1 MLELPEAVTLASQFE
16 KAYQGKVITRA
27 VAGYTPHKF
36 AFYEGDPADYPGLLE
51 GKTAGGSASFGG
63 HALMIAGDM
72 RLDFSDGVNARYLAP
87 DEERPAKHQL
97 LLDFDDGS
105 SLVCTIS
112 MYGFFGLC
120 RADDQG
126 NEYFQ
131 SAKQKPSPLSDAF
144 DAAYFEGLLSNAKPT
159 LSAKAFLAT
168 EQRVPGLG
176 NGVLQDILFRAGI
189 HPKTKSG
196 VLNDREK
203 KLLFDAV
210 KSTLIEMTRAGGRD
224 TEKDLFGQAG
234 GYRTI
239 LSRNTLDKPCPVC
252 GGTLKREA
260 YLGGNIYFCPGCQPM
275 KK

>member
-16 KAYQGKVITRA
+16 KAYQGKVITR
-27 VAGYTPHKF
+27 VIAGHTPHKF
-36 AFYEGDPADYPGLLE
+36 AFYEGDPADYSSRLE
-51 GKTAGGSASFGG
+51 GKTVGGSASFGG
-63 HALMIAGDM
+63 HAMMIAGDM
-72 RLDFSDGVNARYLAP
+72 RLGFSDGVNARYLAP

-131 SAKQKPSPLSDAF
+131 AAKGKPSPLSEAF
-144 DAAYFEGLLSNAKPT
+144 DAAYFEGLFSNTKPT

-210 KSTLIEMTRAGGRD
+210 KSTLIEMTRGGGRD
-224 TEKDLFGQAG
+224 TEKDLYGQAG

-252 GGTLKREA
+252 GGALIREA
-260 YLGGNIYFCPGCQPM
+260 YLGGNIYFCPGCQPI

>member
-1 MLELPEAVTLASQFE
+1 MLELPEAVTLALQFE
-16 KAYQGKVITRA
+16 KAYKGKVITRA
-27 VAGYTPHKF
+27 IAKQTPHGF

-51 GKTAGGSASFGG
+51 GKKVSGSAFFGG
-63 HALMIAGDM
+63 HALMFAGDM
-72 RLDFSDGVNARYLAP
+72 RLDFSDGVNARCFAP
-87 DEERPAKHQL
+87 GEERPKKHQL

-126 NEYFQ
+126 NEYVQ
-131 SAKQKPSPLSDAF
+131 AAKGKPSPLSEAF
-144 DAAYFEGLLSNAKPT
+144 DAAYFEGLFSNTKPT

-168 EQRVPGLG
+168 EQRIPGLG

-210 KSTLIEMTRAGGRD
+210 KSTLIEMTRGGGRD
-224 TEKDLFGQAG
+224 TEKDLYGQAG

-252 GGTLKREA
+252 GGALIREA
-260 YLGGNIYFCPGCQPM
+260 YLGGNIYFCPGCQPI

>member
-27 VAGYTPHKF
+27 IAGQTPHRF
-36 AFYEGDPADYPGLLE
+36 AFYEGDPVDYPGLLE
-51 GKTAGGSASFGG
+51 GKTVGGSASFGG

-72 RLDFSDGVNARYLAP
+72 RLDFSDGVNARFFAP
-87 DEERPAKHQL
+87 GEERPKKHQL

-120 RADDQG
+120 RADDRG
-126 NEYFQ
+126 NEYFRA
-131 SAKQKPSPLSDAF
+131 AKGKPSPLNEAF

-168 EQRVPGLG
+168 EQRIPGLG

-189 HPKTKSG
+189 HPKTKIG
-196 VLNDREK
+196 VLDEQER

-210 KSTLIEMTRAGGRD
+210 KSTLMEMTRGGGRD
-224 TEKDLFGQAG
+224 TEKDLYGQAG

-252 GGTLKREA
+252 GGALIREA

>member
-27 VAGYTPHKF
+27 IAGHTPHKF
-36 AFYEGDPADYPGLLE
+36 AFYEGDPADYSSRLE
-51 GKTAGGSASFGG
+51 GKTVGRSVSFGG
-63 HALMIAGDM
+63 HAMMIAGDM
-72 RLDFSDGVNARYLAP
+72 RLGFSDGVNARYLAP

-159 LSAKAFLAT
+159 SSAKAFLAT

-189 HPKTKSG
+189 HPKTKTG
-196 VLNDREK
+196 VLDGREK

-224 TEKDLFGQAG
+224 TEKDLYGQAG
-234 GYRTI
+234 SYRTI

-252 GGTLKREA
+252 GGTLIREA

>member
-27 VAGYTPHKF
+27 IACHTPHKF

-72 RLDFSDGVNARYLAP
+72 RLDFSDGVNARFFAP
-87 DEERPAKHQL
+87 GEERPKKHQL

-120 RADDQG
+120 RADDGG
-126 NEYFQ
+126 NEYFRA
-131 SAKQKPSPLSDAF
+131 AKGKPSPLNEAF
-144 DAAYFEGLLSNAKPT
+144 DAAYFDDLLSQAKPV

-168 EQRVPGLG
+168 EQRIPGLG
-176 NGVLQDILFRAGI
+176 NGVLQDILLRAGI
-189 HPKTKSG
+189 HPKTKIG
-196 VLNDREK
+196 VLGERER
-203 KLLFDAV
+203 KLLLDAL
-210 KSTLIEMTRAGGRD
+210 KSTLMEMTRGGGRD
-224 TEKDLFGQAG
+224 TEKDLFGREG

-252 GGTLKREA
+252 GGALKREA
-260 YLGGNIYFCPGCQPM
+260 YLGGNIYFCPGCQPLT
-275 KK
+275 K

>member
-1 MLELPEAVTLASQFE
+1 MLELPEAVTLALQFE
-16 KAYQGKVITRA
+16 KAYKGKVITRA
-27 VAGYTPHKF
+27 IAKQTPHGF
-36 AFYEGDPADYPGLLE
+36 AFYEGDPVDYPGLLE
-51 GKTAGGSASFGG
+51 GKTVGGSASFGG
-63 HALMIAGDM
+63 HALMFAGDM
-72 RLDFSDGVNARYLAP
+72 RLDFSDGVNARCFAP
-87 DEERPAKHQL
+87 GEERPSKHQL

-144 DAAYFEGLLSNAKPT
+144 DAAYFEGLLSSAKPT

-189 HPKTKSG
+189 HPKTKTG
-196 VLNDREK
+196 VLNGREK

-275 KK
+275 NK

>member
-16 KAYQGKVITRA
+16 KACKGKVITR
-27 VAGYTPHKF
+27 VIAGQTPHGF
-36 AFYEGDPADYPGLLE
+36 AFYEGDPVDYPGLLE
-51 GKTAGGSASFGG
+51 GKTVGGSASFGG
-63 HALMIAGDM
+63 HALMFAGDM
-72 RLDFSDGVNARYLAP
+72 RLGFSDGVNARYLAP
-87 DEERPAKHQL
+87 DEERPSKHQL

-159 LSAKAFLAT
+159 LRAKAFLAT
-168 EQRVPGLG
+168 EQRIPGLG

-189 HPKTKSG
+189 HPKTKIG
-196 VLNDREK
+196 VLDAQER

-210 KSTLIEMTRAGGRD
+210 KSTMLEMTRAGGRD
-224 TEKDLFGQAG
+224 TEKDLYGQAG

-252 GGTLKREA
+252 GGALIREA
-260 YLGGNIYFCPGCQPM
+260 YLGGNIYFCPGCQPI

>member
-36 AFYEGDPADYPGLLE
+36 AFYEGDPADYPSRLE
-51 GKTAGGSASFGG
+51 GKTVGGSASFGG
-63 HALMIAGDM
+63 HAMMIAGDM
-72 RLDFSDGVNARYLAP
+72 RLGFSDGVNARYLAP

-131 SAKQKPSPLSDAF
+131 AAKGKPSPLSDAPMSF
-144 DAAYFEGLLSNAKPT
+144 TTTQAPAWANCSAISRPIPPPAPVTTATLPRKGLLMDS
-159 LSAKAFLAT
+159 
-168 EQRVPGLG
+168 
-176 NGVLQDILFRAGI
+176 
-189 HPKTKSG
+189 
-196 VLNDREK
+196 
-203 KLLFDAV
+203 
-210 KSTLIEMTRAGGRD
+210 
-224 TEKDLFGQAG
+224 
-234 GYRTI
+234 
-239 LSRNTLDKPCPVC
+239 CP
-252 GGTLKREA
+252 
-260 YLGGNIYFCPGCQPM
+260 II
-275 KK
+275 

>member
-27 VAGYTPHKF
+27 VAGHTPHKF

-51 GKTAGGSASFGG
+51 GKKVSGSAFFGG
-63 HALMIAGDM
+63 HALMFAGDM
-72 RLDFSDGVNARYLAP
+72 RLDFSDGVNARCFAP
-87 DEERPAKHQL
+87 GEERPSKHQL

-189 HPKTKSG
+189 HPKTKTG
-196 VLNDREK
+196 VLNGREK

-224 TEKDLFGQAG
+224 TEKDLYGQAG